1 LLEKRLVHA
10 LHLMRN
16 RNRTVGEAAFESGF
30 ESPSHFS
37 RSFKAKFGQAP
48 AAMKNLPAFQ

>member
-1 LLEKRLVHA
+1 LEKRLHHA

-37 RSFKAKFGQAP
+37 RVFKQRFGIGP
-48 AAMKNLPAFQ
+48 SAMKNVAAI